1 VKVMSKGMTRVFEE
15 LRLREAETDDRCMV
29 CGRPVDD
36 RDERSPLPGGG
47 FVHRECAT
55 YRVRRLR

>member
-1 VKVMSKGMTRVFEE
+1 MSKQMTRVFEE
-15 LRLREAETDDRCMV
+15 LRLRGTEADGRCMV
-29 CGRPVDD
+29 CGLPVDE

-47 FVHRECAT
+47 CVHRECAT